1 MAAATMGTLP
11 VLVLYLVAQRWFLEG
26 ISRSGLKG

>member
-11 VLVLYLVAQRWFLEG
+11 VLALYLIAQRWFLDG